1 MDKPKVR
8 PIPCPQIRVLTKM
21 LEKVPSLEHKFFPTA
36 LAIAS
41 GPVASQAACMSSQL
55 TVTVIY

>member
-1 MDKPKVR
+1 
-8 PIPCPQIRVLTKM
+8 M

-41 GPVASQAACMSSQL
+41 GPVASQVACMSSQL
-55 TVTVIY
+55 STVTVIY